1 MAIKVNTLSEY
12 VDQRKDELLTKAVL
26 GANTLNHVEIMPDVK
41 YKSALNYLD
50 STIVLADGTSCGWNP
65 QGDDTFTQ
73 RTIEVVPL
81 TVQKEFCWKDMRKYW
96 MNYQLLFD
104 AGRETLPFEEKFVE
118 TNLKAVQTE
127 LEKELWQ
134 NEKASALFSGF
145 IETIAN
151 ESDSIKVTL
160 TAGYSAID
168 VIDKTYEALTPEM
181 LMQNPTIFVSHS
193 TFRNYIVALN
203 ALCCANRPIIDANT
217 EEIYYV
223 GDSRVKI
230 VPVTGLEGAD
240 ASKAIAVA
248 APETNLV
255 YGTDVEGSEND
266 FKLWYD
272 DKEDKFLLKILFN
285 AGVQIKF
292 PDQVVITKA

>member
-50 STIVLADGTSCGWNP
+50 STIVLADGSSCGWNP

-145 IETIAN
+145 IETINN
-151 ESDSIKVTL
+151 ESTSIKVAL
-160 TAGYSAID
+160 AAGYSAID

-181 LMQNPTIFVSHS
+181 LIQNPTIFVSHS

-230 VPVTGLEGAD
+230 VPVAGLEGAD

-248 APETNLV
+248 APESNLV

-292 PDQVVITKA
+292 PEQVVITKA